1 MGWGH
6 YRDGVR
12 EGQGT
17 FGGPNCLTLKVTG
30 KRSLKFLHKSA
41 NNKDKISIPPYA
53 LEERREKNH
62 MSDISAMAASAL
74 AMNQSNMQQQIEMS
88 LLRKSAE
95 ADREV
100 SDMILENARRI
111 GELSQRTA
119 AGIDLYA

>member
-1 MGWGH
+1 
-6 YRDGVR
+6 
-12 EGQGT
+12 
-17 FGGPNCLTLKVTG
+17 
-30 KRSLKFLHKSA
+30 
-41 NNKDKISIPPYA
+41 
-53 LEERREKNH
+53 
-62 MSDISAMAASAL
+62 
-74 AMNQSNMQQQIEMS
+74 MQQQIEMS